1 MSYTSLQQLSNI
13 LKKYFIGKYL
23 SEISVT
29 EDDGI
34 NNLSYYEDY
43 NTIPLFTFDELLT
56 EIPSFPTT
64 FNNIMYIID
73 GSSRSFKTINGN
85 ISIASIAIS
94 SNLKPII
101 GVYPGLGILKEILLD
116 YPFIAIATSTFDK
129 KFSLDPFIYENKLIK
144 TYSPSGR
151 PYTLSYNVQAMETE
165 LRQELETK
173 ALEAIISS
181 SVLNDLIVIDGPLF
195 PQYIF
200 VENEER
206 EVLFRE
212 RYKIISSKYNIV
224 GIVKRLDKSKV
235 LIRTLTSTYRNRMIS
250 QFNLDPM
257 LFLSDESLI
266 HSLILKRNQKENEY
280 IPIVIGPLLR
290 KIGDIAKVYMYYVI
304 IPLSKYLPNF
314 VTLRIESV
322 KNLKPEEIITYL
334 VWQEF
339 SKDGIPK
346 LLALADNLAKKVT
359 SGIVNYLIYL
369 LRSNGIE
376 LSYNSKIG
384 VQLT

>member
-13 LKKYFIGKYL
+13 LRKYFIGKYL

-56 EIPSFPTT
+56 EVPSFPTT
-64 FNNIMYIID
+64 FNNIMYVID

-212 RYKIISSKYNIV
+212 RYKVISSKYNIV

-314 VTLRIESV
+314 VTLRIESL

>member
-64 FNNIMYIID
+64 FNNIMYVID